1 MADKEAA
8 SVVTAENA
16 TTFYAERLGLAE
28 NEPSTEVESVKKE
41 SEPVEAQDQSEPE
54 AKVEA
59 EKQDKR
65 SDKLNKRFD
74 KVTQRAKDAEARAAD
89 LEKRLRDIESRQA
102 APAPEPVK
110 ERDVNA
116 KPQAHQFNDAFE
128 YAEALAEWSA
138 ENALKQRDVEEAQR
152 KAQKAQEKVAQ
163 EWAKKIEKAKTDLP
177 DFDAMVQSSTVAVS
191 DEIRDSILES
201 DVGPQLLYFLAS
213 DEEFADKLT
222 KMPTAKAL
230 REIGRLEARFEQ
242 GSKPKAREEKPAR
255 EVKAPEPIKPLTG
268 GKNVAQDV
276 LVDTNGEYYGSY
288 AQWKAA
294 RQAGKLR

>member
-1 MADKEAA
+1 MADKEAS
-8 SVVTAENA
+8 SVVTNENA
-16 TTFYAERLGLAE
+16 TTFYAERLGLADQ
-28 NEPSTEVESVKKE
+28 EPVAEVDSVKKE
-41 SEPVEAQDQSEPE
+41 SEPVAAQEQSEPE

-74 KVTQRAKDAEARAAD
+74 KVTQRAKEAEARAQE
-89 LEKRLRDIESRQA
+89 LEKRLKEYETRQQ
-102 APAPEPVK
+102 APAQEPVQ
-110 ERDVNA
+110 ERNADA

-138 ENALKQRDVEEAQR
+138 ENALKQRDAEEAQR
-152 KAQKAQEKVAQ
+152 KAQKAQEKVINAWT
-163 EWAKKIEKAKTDLP
+163 EKIAKAKAELP

-191 DEIRDSILES
+191 NEIRDSILES
-201 DVGPQLLYFLAS
+201 DVGPQILYHLAS
-213 DEEFADKLT
+213 DEEFAQKLAE
-222 KMPTAKAL
+222 MPTVKAL
-230 REIGRLEARFEQ
+230 REIGKLEARFEQ
-242 GSKPKAREEKPAR
+242 GDKPKKSKEPVR
-255 EVKAPEPIKPLTG
+255 EVKAPEPIKPLAG
-268 GKNVAQDV
+268 GKVVGTDP